1 MGKGKGRGKERRGG
15 ETYILE
21 TMFFISNDWS
31 GLFRVVK

>member
-1 MGKGKGRGKERRGG
+1 MGEGKGRGKEKRGG

-21 TMFFISNDWS
+21 TMLFISNDRA